1 MIYDYLFIGATTLAC
16 AWAEEAERAGRRCA
30 VLESAGLAG
39 YDYAESWR
47 ADPVDRADCPDEARG
62 LLDEMTARG
71 AVNERGVLHL
81 PALGAVL
88 AGRLA
93 QCGSDPFFFSRV
105 TGIARDES
113 GAFDVTAF
121 SLGGAY
127 HIRARRIVD
136 TTADFATRLFWRQD
150 APECAATL
158 SYAVQSEAPVDGV
171 APRPGCYGEAA
182 YGDFPMLPGESVA
195 GASRRL
201 IDLWRA
207 AEDGRAKIVHIAAYP
222 SVRSSERARFFA
234 ADAAWVPSQAYGEP
248 LEAWA
253 AGASLARS
261 AVWGAEAAR
270 PAVPEEIRDADVDVL
285 VAGLGT
291 AGAVAA
297 VYAAARGLSVLG
309 VENLSVPGG
318 AATAGSVFNYYQGE
332 RKSGFYR
339 EIDRYQAACRDV
351 LAAHP
356 TNGGGSLAKMY
367 ALERALDEGG
377 VRRVYN
383 AMVTEA
389 LTDGERTAVGARY
402 WAADGV
408 HVVYAKQIIDATADG
423 VLCRAAGCEMQKG
436 RGADGLFMPFSSVVN
451 LYDPAS
457 GVFGFSY
464 TDCGVVDQYDARA
477 FGRAIVNAASDRFHR
492 LDCYRPEK
500 DGRVYMGTAMLTG
513 LREGERIAGE
523 ETARLSDA
531 LNGVYTDHPMF
542 YMYSNIDGHSK
553 DFAFE
558 EPVLRDWFSIAG
570 MWGWNLKIPL
580 PAGIL
585 IPRGW
590 NGLLAAGRHVSC
602 DHSLSYG
609 LRMMDDMARCAE
621 AAVLLAEYSI
631 RSGKSARTMPYE
643 DLRAGML
650 RYGALKADDRPALER
665 QPIAESFSAEGTP
678 WLTDEGEIRAGLE
691 SEQCGYALWSARQ
704 RGAAFRETLAGWLK
718 AGGERLAVNA
728 ALALSLNG
736 FDDGADVLLRALDD
750 RSGYIPST
758 SKMYVPPRVMAVML
772 ACGRLGLRAAAE
784 RLTACFEHPESTD
797 DMPIGRPY
805 IFDNR
810 EDVRFQFRSHAFAAL
825 MELLERCPDLE
836 ASLLPRMRA
845 VLADPA
851 FEMSSTMMNDSR
863 LRENLTDTARG
874 IWNARYPGLRV

>member
-1 MIYDYLFIGATTLAC
+1 MLYDYLFIGATTLAC
-16 AWAEEAERAGRRCA
+16 AWAEEAERAGQRCA
-30 VLESAGLAG
+30 VLESAGLVG
-39 YDYAESWR
+39 YDYAESWK
-47 ADPVDRADCPDEARG
+47 ADAVDPAACPDAARG
-62 LLDEMTARG
+62 LLDELTARG
-71 AVNERGVLHL
+71 AVNERGVIHL

-93 QCGSDPFFFSRV
+93 QCGADPFFFSRI
-105 TGIARDES
+105 TGIARDEG

-127 HIRARRIVD
+127 HIRAHRIVD
-136 TTADFATRLFWRQD
+136 TTADFATHLLWGQD
-150 APECAATL
+150 APECTATL
-158 SYAVQSEAPVDGV
+158 SYAVQSETPVDGI
-171 APRPGCYGEAA
+171 APRPGCYDEAA
-182 YGDFPMLPGESVA
+182 YGDFAMLPGESA
-195 GASRRL
+195 ASASRRL
-201 IDLWRA
+201 IDKWRA

-222 SVRSSERARFFA
+222 SVRSSEKARFFA
-234 ADAAWVPSQAYGEP
+234 ADAAWVPSQAYGAP
-248 LEAWA
+248 LAAYA
-253 AGASLARS
+253 AGASFARLA
-261 AVWGAEAAR
+261 AWGTEAAR
-270 PAVPEEIRDADVDVL
+270 PAVPAEIRDADVDVL

-291 AGAVAA
+291 AGALAA
-297 VYAAARGLSVLG
+297 VYAAERGLSVLG

-339 EIDRYQAACRDV
+339 EIDRHQAACRGV
-351 LAAHP
+351 LTAHP

-367 ALERALDEGG
+367 ALERALDESG
-377 VRRVYN
+377 VKRVYN
-383 AMVTEA
+383 AMVTEV
-389 LTDGERTAVGARY
+389 LTDGEKTAVGARY
-402 WAADGV
+402 WAADGL
-408 HVVYAKQIIDATADG
+408 HIVYAKQIIDATADG

-436 RGADGLFMPFSSVVN
+436 RDADGLFMPFSSVAN

-464 TDCGVVDQYDARA
+464 SDCGVVDQYDARA

-500 DGRVYMGTAMLTG
+500 GGRVYMGTAMLTG
-513 LREGERIAGE
+513 LREGERIVGE

-531 LNGVYTDHPMF
+531 LSGVYTDHPMF

-558 EPVLRDWFSIAG
+558 EPILRDWFSIAG

-585 IPRGW
+585 IPKGW

-631 RSGKSARTMPYE
+631 KSGKRACTMPYE
-643 DLRAGML
+643 ALREGML
-650 RYGALKADDRPALER
+650 RHGALREADEPALER
-665 QPIAESFSAEGTP
+665 QPIAENARAEGAP
-678 WLTDEGEIRAGLE
+678 WLADTDAIRAGLE

-704 RGAAFRETLAGWLK
+704 KGAAFRKTLAGWLK
-718 AGGERLAVNA
+718 ADNEHLAINA
-728 ALALSLNG
+728 ALALALNG

-750 RSGYIPST
+750 RSGYIPAT
-758 SKMYVPPRVMAVML
+758 SKMYVPPRVMAVIL
-772 ACGRLGLRAAAE
+772 ACGRLGLRDAAE
-784 RLTACFEHPESTD
+784 WLMACFEQPESTD
-797 DMPIGRPY
+797 DMPICRPY

-825 MELLERCPDLE
+825 MALLERCPDLE
-836 ASLLPRMRA
+836 ESLLPRMRA

-851 FEMSSTMMNDSR
+851 FELSSTMMNDNQ
-863 LRENLTDTARG
+863 LRENLTDTARRL
-874 IWNARYPGLRV
+874 WNARYPGLRV